1 MPLGEIGDDD
11 LEIRLVRH
19 PPTPR
24 IVPDQQAS
32 PAPRACPLPTRRMHG
47 RAAPHGFEEQD
58 LGELVVVV
66 ESQETVDREYG
77 GSWFYALR

>member
-1 MPLGEIGDDD
+1 
-11 LEIRLVRH
+11 
-19 PPTPR
+19 
-24 IVPDQQAS
+24 
-32 PAPRACPLPTRRMHG
+32 MHG